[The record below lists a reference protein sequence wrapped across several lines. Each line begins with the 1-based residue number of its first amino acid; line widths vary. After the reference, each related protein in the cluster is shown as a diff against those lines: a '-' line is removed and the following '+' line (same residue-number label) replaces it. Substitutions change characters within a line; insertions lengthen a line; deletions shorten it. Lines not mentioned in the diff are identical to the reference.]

1 MSDSAAAVAPVVNTP
16 ATSAETGDSSQENAE
31 LDAAEAAEEGEVV
44 AEPAKT
50 TKLDP
55 KKAKENEKRLKKL
68 KLKVDG
74 KEIEEEIDLDDEDRL
89 IRELQMSKMGQKRAQ
104 QHADLEKQVRAFFTD
119 FGKDPFHAM
128 SQLGMKPEEVI
139 DQYINKQM
147 ENAKKT
153 PEQLR
158 AEQLEQELQRIKFE
172 RDNEKK
178 ESEKREFDRLQ
189 EQAFKQYDVQMEQS
203 LAKSD
208 LPKTPYTV
216 KKIADYMLAALQAG
230 KDVSPDDVIPLVREE
245 MHNDLKEMFASLPE
259 DAVEQL
265 IGEQML
271 NKLRKKRVAK
281 AQAAQQAIGKAP
293 IKDTG
298 ISGKSQ
304 EKKSGEKKSF
314 KDFFGI

>member
-1 MSDSAAAVAPVVNTP
+1 MSDSTAAVAAPVIESSN
-16 ATSAETGDSSQENAE
+16 SAEIADNNTEVETVEGA
-31 LDAAEAAEEGEVV
+31 EGEETPEV
-44 AEPAKT
+44 APKPTKT
-50 TKLDP
+50 EV

-74 KEIEEEIDLDDEDRL
+74 KEFEEEFDLDDEDRL

-104 QHADLEKQVRAFFTD
+104 QHSDLEKQVRAFFTD
-119 FGKDPFHAM
+119 FEKDPFFAM
-128 SQLGMKPEEVI
+128 SQLGMKPDQVI

-147 ENAKKT
+147 ENAKKS

-158 AEQLEQELQRIKFE
+158 AEQLEQELQKIKTD

-178 ESEKREFDRLQ
+178 ESEKKEFERLQ
-189 EQAFKQYDVQMEQS
+189 QHAFQQYDVQMEQS

-230 KDVSPDDVIPLVREE
+230 KDVTPDDVIPLVREE

-259 DAVEQL
+259 DAAEQL

-281 AQAAQQAIGKAP
+281 AQEANKLVGGNKIVE
-293 IKDTG
+293 T
-298 ISGKSQ
+298 GKSSKTDGKPK
-304 EKKSGEKKSF
+304 EKLSY
-314 KDFFGI
+314 KDFFKM

>member
-1 MSDSAAAVAPVVNTP
+1 MSDSTVVAAPVAVDTSN
-16 ATSAETGDSSQENAE
+16 SAEIADNTQENTE
-31 LDAAEAAEEGEVV
+31 VEAAEGAETPEV
-44 AEPAKT
+44 AAKP
-50 TKLDP
+50 TKATVQ
-55 KKAKENEKRLKKL
+55 KAKENEKRLKKL

-74 KEIEEEIDLDDEDRL
+74 KEFEEEFDLDDEDRL

-119 FGKDPFHAM
+119 FEKDPFFAM
-128 SQLGMKPEEVI
+128 SQLGMKPDAVI

-147 ENAKKT
+147 ENAKKS

-158 AEQLEQELQRIKFE
+158 AEQLENELQRIKSE

-178 ESEKREFDRLQ
+178 DSEAKEFKRLQ
-189 EQAFKQYDVQMEQS
+189 EAAFTQYDVQMEQS

-230 KDVSPDDVIPLVREE
+230 KDVTPDDVIPLVREE

-281 AQAAQQAIGKAP
+281 AQEANKLVGSNKIVE
-293 IKDTG
+293 T
-298 ISGKSQ
+298 GKSSKTDNKPK
-304 EKKSGEKKSF
+304 EKISY
-314 KDFFGI
+314 KDFFKM

>member
-1 MSDSAAAVAPVVNTP
+1 MSDSTVVAAPVAVDTSN
-16 ATSAETGDSSQENAE
+16 SAEIADNTQENTE
-31 LDAAEAAEEGEVV
+31 VEAAEGAETPEV
-44 AEPAKT
+44 AAKP
-50 TKLDP
+50 TKATVQ
-55 KKAKENEKRLKKL
+55 KAKENEKRLKKL

-74 KEIEEEIDLDDEDRL
+74 KEFEEEFDLDDEDRL

-119 FGKDPFHAM
+119 FEKDPFFAM
-128 SQLGMKPEEVI
+128 SQLGMKPDAVI

-147 ENAKKT
+147 ENAKKS

-158 AEQLEQELQRIKFE
+158 AEQLENELQRIKSE

-178 ESEKREFDRLQ
+178 DSEAKEFKRLQ
-189 EQAFKQYDVQMEQS
+189 EAAFTQYDVQMEQS

-230 KDVSPDDVIPLVREE
+230 KDVTPDDVIPLVREE